1 MQFTKLFIL
10 TFFVVFTAKPLL
22 AHQSECQEQL
32 NSNFNRPCLERLIP
46 RSLDPLNRNM
56 IQPEAVKFSG
66 EHLGSGPLAED
77 IQPLIVVIG
86 ASGRTGKLVL
96 EGLVK
101 RDLQIRALSRDTA
114 KASAD
119 IGGNYEWVQADVTQP
134 ETLVM
139 ALQDSDIIIS
149 TIGAKPER
157 GVNGP
162 ESVVYKGVINLV
174 DEAKRAG
181 TRHIIYMS
189 SVGAGGAQHF
199 STVFLNLFMNKTM
212 KWKSLGE
219 EYIRNSGIDFTI
231 VRPGGLYGAAGTQGI
246 KFDQGDKIIG
256 SIPRGDVASVL
267 IEAVYNS
274 DAINKTFEIINDESL
289 PIDAWKDE
297 FKNLKTGEY
306 GTIQSG
312 RLPFSYWGSMLIFV
326 LLIVLL
332 IRRRRRRKREA

>member
-1 MQFTKLFIL
+1 M
-10 TFFVVFTAKPLL
+10 
-22 AHQSECQEQL
+22 
-32 NSNFNRPCLERLIP
+32 
-46 RSLDPLNRNM
+46 
-56 IQPEAVKFSG
+56 
-66 EHLGSGPLAED
+66 
-77 IQPLIVVIG
+77 IG

-96 EGLVK
+96 EGLAK
-101 RDLQIRALSRDTA
+101 RDLRIRALSRDTA

-149 TIGAKPER
+149 TIGAKP
-157 GVNGP
+157 GKGPDGP

-189 SVGAGGAQHF
+189 SIGAGGSQHF

-231 VRPGGLYGAAGTQGI
+231 VRPGGLYGDPGTQGI

-256 SIPRGDVASVL
+256 AIPRGDVASVL
-267 IEAVYNS
+267 VESVYNP

-289 PIDAWKDE
+289 PVDVWKDE
-297 FKNLKTGEY
+297 FKSLKTGEY
-306 GTIQSG
+306 GKIQSG
-312 RLPFSYWGSMLIFV
+312 RLPFSYWGSMLILV

-332 IRRRRRRKREA
+332 IRRRRRRKRAA

>member
-1 MQFTKLFIL
+1 MQYSKLLSL
-10 TFFVVFTAKPLL
+10 TFLVLLTTKPLL
-22 AHQSECQEQL
+22 AHQSECHEQ
-32 NSNFNRPCLERLIP
+32 SNASFNRPCLERLIP
-46 RSLDPLNRNM
+46 RSLDSTNRNM
-56 IQPEAVKFSG
+56 MQPRVVKVSNQYSVSG
-66 EHLGSGPLAED
+66 SLSQD
-77 IQPLIVVIG
+77 NQPLVIVIG

-96 EGLVK
+96 EGLAK
-101 RDLQIRALSRDTA
+101 RDLRIRALSRDTA

-231 VRPGGLYGAAGTQGI
+231 VRPGGLYGEAGTQGI
-246 KFDQGDKIIG
+246 RFDQGDKIIG

-289 PIDAWKDE
+289 PMDAWKDE

-312 RLPFSYWGSMLIFV
+312 RLPFSYWGSMLIFM

>member
-1 MQFTKLFIL
+1 MSLKIFLPITIL
-10 TFFVVFTAKPLL
+10 VSFSQTVFT
-22 AHQSECQEQL
+22 HESECL
-32 NSNFNRPCLERLIP
+32 NSGNAEYSRPCIERLIP
-46 RSLDPLNRNM
+46 RSLDPINRNM
-56 IQPEAVKFSG
+56 MQPSVIKVSNQHSVSG
-66 EHLGSGPLAED
+66 SLTQDNRPV
-77 IQPLIVVIG
+77 IVVIG
-86 ASGRTGKLVL
+86 ASGRTGRLVL
-96 EGLVK
+96 EGLAK
-101 RDLQIRALSRDTA
+101 RDLRIRALSRDIT

-119 IGGNYEWVQADVTQP
+119 IVGNYEWVQADVTQP
-134 ETLVM
+134 ESLVM

-149 TIGAKPER
+149 TIGAKPGR
-157 GVNGP
+157 GVDGP
-162 ESVVYKGVINLV
+162 ESVVHKGVINLV

-181 TRHIIYMS
+181 TRHIIYTS
-189 SVGAGGAQHF
+189 SIGAGGAQNF
-199 STVFLNLFMNKTM
+199 STVFLNLFMNKTL

-231 VRPGGLYGAAGTQGI
+231 IRPGGLYGEAGTQGI
-246 KFDQGDKIIG
+246 RFGQGDKIIG

-267 IEAVYNS
+267 IEAIYNV

-289 PIDAWKDE
+289 PIDSWKDE

-332 IRRRRRRKREA
+332 IRRRRRRKREV

>member
-56 IQPEAVKFSG
+56 IQPEVA
-66 EHLGSGPLAED
+66 
-77 IQPLIVVIG
+77 LIVVIG

-96 EGLVK
+96 EGLAK
-101 RDLQIRALSRDTA
+101 RDLRIRALSRDTA

-149 TIGAKPER
+149 TIGAKP
-157 GVNGP
+157 GKGPDGP

-189 SVGAGGAQHF
+189 SIGAGGSQHF

-231 VRPGGLYGAAGTQGI
+231 VRPGGLYGDPGTQGI

-256 SIPRGDVASVL
+256 AIPRGDVASVL
-267 IEAVYNS
+267 VESVYNP

-289 PIDAWKDE
+289 PVDAWKDC
-297 FKNLKTGEY
+297 
-306 GTIQSG
+306 
-312 RLPFSYWGSMLIFV
+312 
-326 LLIVLL
+326 LLYTSDAAD
-332 IRRRRRRKREA
+332 E